1 MVNLPQS
8 HPTHKEILSALEK
21 IESNKK
27 AFESKKI
34 LQRIYNYYFSLI
46 KEEMAFPFEKT
57 VEIGGGAAFFKR
69 FLPAIQSADIVE
81 SNYVDLVCDGHQ
93 LPFKTASLSNVILI
107 DVFHH
112 LQFPQY
118 FLTEAHRVLQIGG
131 KLILLEPFVSPLSYL
146 IYKYFHEE
154 SFSFKENPFISESFN
169 QTKKPSTSTAPYT
182 GNQAISRI
190 LWKTTSKHHNRLMGF
205 SFRYRFLDIFAYPA
219 TGGLSRP
226 QLLGDSLLS
235 KIHSIETSLTE
246 KLPLSFL
253 TFRILIIA
261 EKNVQSQPQPAPSSL

>member
-1 MVNLPQS
+1 MVNPPQTL
-8 HPTHKEILSALEK
+8 PTHKEILSALEK

-34 LQRIYNYYFSLI
+34 LQRIYGYYFSLI
-46 KEEMAFPFEKT
+46 KKEMTSPSEKT
-57 VEIGGGAAFFKR
+57 VEIGCGAAFFKR

-93 LPFKTASLSNVILI
+93 LSFKTASLSNVILI

-112 LQFPQY
+112 LQFPEY
-118 FLTEAHRVLQIGG
+118 FLAEAHRVLQIGG

-154 SFSFKENPFISESFN
+154 SFSFKENPFIPESSN
-169 QTKKPSTSTAPYT
+169 QAEKSSRSTSPYA

-190 LWKTTSKHHNRLMGF
+190 LWKTASKHHNRFMGF

-219 TGGLSRP
+219 TGGFSKP
-226 QLLGDSLLS
+226 QLLGDSLLT
-235 KIHSIETSLTE
+235 KIHSIEISLTE
-246 KLPLSFL
+246 NLSLSPLA
-253 TFRILIIA
+253 FRILIVA
-261 EKNVQSQPQPAPSSL
+261 EKEPSITITAGP

>member
-1 MVNLPQS
+1 MVNPPRTL
-8 HPTHKEILSALEK
+8 PTHKEILSALEK

-34 LQRIYNYYFSLI
+34 LQRIYGRYFSLI
-46 KEEMAFPFEKT
+46 KKEMTSPFKKT
-57 VEIGGGAAFFKR
+57 IEIGCGAAFFKR
-69 FLPAIQSADIVE
+69 FLPVIQSADIVE

-146 IYKYFHEE
+146 IYKYLHEE

-190 LWKTTSKHHNRLMGF
+190 LWKTASKHQNKLMGF
-205 SFRYRFLDIFAYPA
+205 SFLYRFLDFFAYPA
-219 TGGLSRP
+219 TGGFSKP
-226 QLLGDSLLS
+226 QLLGDSLLT
-235 KIHSIETSLTE
+235 KIHSIETKLSE
-246 KLPLSFL
+246 KLSLSFL
-253 TFRILIIA
+253 AFRILIVA
-261 EKNVQSQPQPAPSSL
+261 EKNLQSQSQPAPSSL